1 MGEWDIVPE
10 ADPKVTKQEF
20 AYVEDKINPKCEA
33 CNMFVRTNEGDIGKC
48 TLVKGD
54 INGPNGVCT
63 FWAMRRT
70 KPKTDKEYEPMWTK
84 EESGYLETPNGTRC
98 GTCKFK
104 ILPEGCEM
112 VEGQINMETGCCIA
126 WTPDEETEEI
136 TATEAKY
143 NPLFK
148 FYGRVDLSD
157 VEKA

>member
-1 MGEWDIVPE
+1 MGEYDVVPE

-33 CNMFVRTNEGDIGKC
+33 CNMFIRTNEGDIGKC

-84 EESGYLETPNGTRC
+84 KESGYLETTGGTRC
-98 GTCKFK
+98 GTCKFR
-104 ILPEGCEM
+104 IDPEGCEM

-126 WTPDEETEEI
+126 WTPDEETEVEMG
-136 TATEAKY
+136 TEAKY

-148 FYGRVDLSD
+148 FYGRVDLD
-157 VEKA
+157 

>member
-1 MGEWDIVPE
+1 MGEYDNVPE

-20 AYVEDKINPKCEA
+20 AYVEDKTNPKCEA

-54 INGPNGVCT
+54 INGPNGVCG

-70 KPKTDKEYEPMWTK
+70 KPKTDKEYEPMWSK
-84 EESGYLETPNGTRC
+84 EEALYVETPGGTRC

-126 WTPDEETEEI
+126 WESDEETANEVE
-136 TATEAKY
+136 Y
-143 NPLFK
+143 NKLFK
-148 FYGRVDLSD
+148 LIGKVDLS
-157 VEKA
+157 